1 MDKVSMNDANQ
12 DPRIVRTR
20 TLMRN
25 ALMELIADRGFSS
38 LTIQDVTR
46 QAGLHRTTFYLHYT
60 GLHELLE
67 DCTKTLFSE
76 VRSEIFKVWDMQQVQ
91 DPAVLEPI
99 VENVLHHLEKHG
111 AFYRTLLGKQGDPLF
126 RELFQALLTELIFE
140 PITRN
145 ASRETISY
153 PLEMT
158 LQFYSTGFI
167 GIASWWLEKGMPISA
182 EQAAHQ
188 VVKDILPAYLRFM
201 QNGYR

>member
-1 MDKVSMNDANQ
+1 MNNATQ
-12 DPRIVRTR
+12 DPRIVRTCA
-20 TLMRN
+20 LLRN
-25 ALMELIADRGFSS
+25 ALIELIADRGFAS

-76 VRSEIFKVWDMQQVQ
+76 VRTEIYRVWDKQQ
-91 DPAVLEPI
+91 DSAALEPV
-99 VENVLHHLEKHG
+99 VENVLHHLERHE

-126 RELFQALLTELIFE
+126 RELFQALLSELIFE
-140 PITRN
+140 PITQN
-145 ASRETISY
+145 TSREGISY

-167 GIASWWLEKGMPISA
+167 GIASWWLEKGRPISA
-182 EQAAHQ
+182 EQAAQ
-188 VVKDILPAYLRFM
+188 QIIKDILPAYLRLM
-201 QNGYR
+201 RNGYR